1 MANFQKMTLMIAG
14 ILLIIC
20 IIIIILIFLF
30 PNTKQVWPP
39 MVGNCPDYFVDING
53 DGSNCVNSLSLGKC
67 TGNTIPDFSKTPY
80 IGSGGNC
87 EKYHWAVDTCGVTWD
102 GITYGVQNP
111 CTTSSSTSTT

>member
-1 MANFQKMTLMIAG
+1 MATFQKMTLMIAG

-20 IIIIILIFLF
+20 IIIIVLIFLF

-39 MVGNCPDYFVDING
+39 MVGNCPDYFVDIKG
-53 DGSNCVNSLSLGKC
+53 DGSNCVNSLSLGTC
-67 TGNTIPDFSKTPY
+67 TETETPDFSKNDF

-87 EKYHWAVDTCGVTWD
+87 AKYTWANKCGLTWD